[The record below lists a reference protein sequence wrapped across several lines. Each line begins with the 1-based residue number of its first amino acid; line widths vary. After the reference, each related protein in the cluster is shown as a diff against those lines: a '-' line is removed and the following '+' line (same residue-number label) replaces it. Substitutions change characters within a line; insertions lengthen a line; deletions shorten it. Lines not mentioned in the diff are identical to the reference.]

1 MVRYSVSKDF
11 QSVPRVRYFVGDFM
25 PKKVFKSDMSVK
37 ELDSLIREL
46 QKYNDDLPNKFKKLV
61 SELLQKG
68 VDVSKA
74 RISDSPLGKYVT
86 VTTNISSEKMGC
98 KGILLAKGAVKEQDG
113 YAPFSILLAIEFG
126 SGIHYNPTPNP
137 LSAEMGY
144 GVGTFPGQVHAFQ
157 SEGWMYWDE
166 KAQEWRH
173 TYGVKATMPLY
184 NADIEIIQN
193 VIRIA
198 KEVFR

>member
-1 MVRYSVSKDF
+1 MVRNPISEDF
-11 QSVPRVRYFVGDFM
+11 QSVSRVRYFVGDFM

-37 ELDSLIREL
+37 GLDSLIREL
-46 QKYNDDLPNKFKKLV
+46 QKYKDDLPNKCKKLV
-61 SELLQKG
+61 SELLQSG
-68 VDVSKA
+68 VEVSKA

-98 KGILLAKGAVKEQDG
+98 KGILLAKGAVKEQEG

-144 GVGTFPGQVHAFQ
+144 GVGTFPGKVHAFDQ
-157 SEGWMYWDE
+157 NGWYFWSEE
-166 KAQEWRH
+166 KQQWIH
-173 TYGVKATMPLY
+173 SYGVKATMPMY
-184 NADIEIIQN
+184 SADMEIIQN
-193 VIRIA
+193 IVKVA

>member
-1 MVRYSVSKDF
+1 MA
-11 QSVPRVRYFVGDFM
+11 
-25 PKKVFKSDMSVK
+25 KKVFKADLSVNGIEALK
-37 ELDSLIREL
+37 RQLLQYKDSLHIKCE
-46 QKYNDDLPNKFKKLV
+46 KLV
-61 SELLQKG
+61 SRLLQSG
-68 VDVSKA
+68 VAVSQSK
-74 RISDSPLGKYVT
+74 ISESPLGKYVT
-86 VTTNISSEKMGC
+86 VTTNISSDKMGC
-98 KGILLAKGAVKEQDG
+98 KGILLAKGAVKEQEG

-198 KEVFR
+198 KEVFS

>member
-1 MVRYSVSKDF
+1 
-11 QSVPRVRYFVGDFM
+11 M
-25 PKKVFKSDMSVK
+25 PKKVFKSDMSVNGI
-37 ELDSLIREL
+37 DSLIREL
-46 QKYNDDLPNKFKKLV
+46 QKYKDDLPNKCKKLV
-61 SELLQKG
+61 SELLQSG
-68 VDVSKA
+68 VEVSKA

-184 NADIEIIQN
+184 NADMEIIQN
-193 VIRIA
+193 IVKIA
-198 KEVFR
+198 KQVFR

>member
-1 MVRYSVSKDF
+1 
-11 QSVPRVRYFVGDFM
+11 M

-37 ELDSLIREL
+37 GIDSLIREL
-46 QKYNDDLPNKFKKLV
+46 QKYKDDLPNKCKKLV

-68 VDVSKA
+68 VEVSKA

-98 KGILLAKGAVKEQDG
+98 KGILLAKGAVKEQEG

-126 SGIHYNPTPNP
+126 AGIHYNPTPNP
-137 LSAEMGY
+137 NADKFGL
-144 GVGTFPGQVHAFQ
+144 GVGTFPGQIHAYEDF
-157 SEGWMYWDE
+157 WFYWDE
-166 KAQEWRH
+166 NAQEWKPTH
-173 TYGVKATMPLY
+173 GVKATMPMY
-184 NADIEIIQN
+184 SADMEIIQN
-193 VIRIA
+193 VVKIA

>member
-1 MVRYSVSKDF
+1 MA
-11 QSVPRVRYFVGDFM
+11 
-25 PKKVFKSDMSVK
+25 KKVFKSDLSVK
-37 ELDSLIREL
+37 GIEALKSQLLQYKDSLSIKCE
-46 QKYNDDLPNKFKKLV
+46 KLV
-61 SELLQKG
+61 SRLLQSG
-68 VDVSKA
+68 VEVSQSK
-74 RISDSPLGKYVT
+74 ISESPVGKYVT
-86 VTTNISSEKMGC
+86 VTTNISADKMGC
-98 KGILLAKGAVKEQDG
+98 KGILLAKGAVKEQEG

-126 SGIHYNPTPNP
+126 AGVHFNPTPNP
-137 LSAEMGY
+137 NADKFGL

-198 KEVFR
+198 KEVFS